1 MKIRS
6 YRREIQNST
15 AQMLDVFNDI
25 VIDRRDKDNHVQQLI
40 TVPCVYG
47 SRSRILK
54 SLENRNNTVQ
64 LPLVC
69 ISISGLRRDNS
80 RVHSIHDGLL
90 RKSGSSSFSY
100 LENTPVPINIT
111 YTMTILTKFQ
121 EDMDQILSN
130 WLVWFNPDIYV
141 VIPHPVIPGENLKCQ
156 IVSDGNIPVVYPEEL
171 DKNSPVRVV
180 ATTTFEF
187 RTWLFPGLD
196 GDKYEGKIIKRINFT
211 GALSFDTDGIGRLN
225 GFYAVPNSMSLDA
238 YKENIILGLIKPP
251 NWDVW
256 QISGGLAG
264 LWHDVSGIV
273 SGTNI
278 DDIVIGDPSNACYL
292 TVSGEDLSGILLIT
306 DRCYL
311 PSNMEGLT
319 VYDYV
324 DYYNSVYNP
333 SGELYGYNGAYG
345 YGLTGE
351 LSGN

>member
-1 MKIRS
+1 MKVRS
-6 YRREIQNST
+6 YRREIQKST

-25 VIDRRDKDNHVQQLI
+25 TIDRRDKDNHVQQLI

-64 LPLVC
+64 LPL
-69 ISISGLRRDNS
+69 IFLSISGLRRDNS
-80 RVHSIHDGLL
+80 RVHSIHNGILL
-90 RKSGSSSFSY
+90 KSGSGANSF
-100 LENTPVPINIT
+100 LMNTPVPINIT
-111 YTMTILTKFQ
+111 YTMTIMTKFQ

-130 WLVWFNPDIYV
+130 WAVWFNPDIYV
-141 VIPHPVIPGENLKCQ
+141 ILPHPIITGENLKSQ
-156 IVSDGNIPVVYPEEL
+156 IVFDGNINVVYPEEI
-171 DKNSPVRVV
+171 DNKTPIRVV

-196 GDKYEGKIIKRINFT
+196 GDTYEGKIIKRINFT
-211 GALSFDTDGIGRLN
+211 GAMSYDTDGIGRLN
-225 GFYAVPNSMSLDA
+225 GFYDVPSSMDMDT
-238 YKENIILGLIKPP
+238 YKQNIILGLIKPP

-278 DDIVIGDPSNACYL
+278 DDIIGGDPSNACYL
-292 TVSGEDLSGILLIT
+292 TVSGEDLSGILLISDT
-306 DRCYL
+306 SYL

-319 VYDYV
+319 VYDYI
-324 DYYNSVYNP
+324 DYYNSVYSP
-333 SGELYGYNGAYG
+333 TGELYGYNGQWG
-345 YGLTGE
+345 HGLTGE
-351 LSGN
+351 LTGN